1 MSPDLDKKL
10 CEEFPEIFKNRYG
23 DKRSTAMC
31 WGFDVGDGWYGIL
44 RFLCQQLMADYNRA
58 KRDYDY
64 CKKMIEVED
73 KSAWRDWHHQT
84 YTQEELEN
92 RKQKLDKCHIPVAAQ
107 VKEKFG
113 GLRFYVESATDDHY
127 QKISFVES
135 LSYSVCEECGT
146 TKDVHVFNLGWIRT
160 LCVEHGKQGYG
171 EESVVEYLKDI
182 EEEKNEE

>member
-10 CEEFPEIFKNRYG
+10 CEDFPEIFKNRYG
-23 DKRSTAMC
+23 DERSTAMC
-31 WGFDVGDGWYGIL
+31 WGFDVGDGWYGII
-44 RFLCQQLMADYNRA
+44 RFLCQQLMADYKRA

-64 CKKMIEVED
+64 CKQMLEVED
-73 KSAWRDWHHQT
+73 KSAWRDWHHKT
-84 YTQEELEN
+84 YTQEELEK
-92 RKQKLDKCHIPVAAQ
+92 RKQKLDECHIPVAAQ

-113 GLRFYVESATDDHY
+113 GLRVYYYGGNEYTRGLIGMA
-127 QKISFVES
+127 ES

-160 LCVEHGKQGYG
+160 LCVEHGKERYG
-171 EESVVEYLKDI
+171 EESVAEYLKDI

>member
-10 CEEFPEIFKNRYG
+10 CEELPEIFKNRYG

-44 RFLCQQLMADYNRA
+44 RFLCQQLMADYNKA

-73 KSAWRDWHHQT
+73 KSAWRDLHHQT
-84 YTQEELEN
+84 YTQEKLEN

-160 LCVEHGKQGYG
+160 LCVEHGKERYG